1 MKKRFSAL
9 AAICVALVSIA
20 TVLYFVFVSQPVQKD
35 SAINPTPASED
46 SSATSTASASSTTS
60 SSVTLPQN
68 SLRSDQAAE
77 FRPVAHPKEPNW
89 KLLDWSVKPFPGK
102 PGVDLRASSWAAP
115 GKHSFVRL
123 EEEVGKDGSGNPVIL
138 HRKEMVGDQIIVKLP
153 VGATQQ
159 DAEAMAGKI
168 GGRAGSRPFAPD
180 TWLFKLDRK
189 LEAVPEGMEN
199 LKSSGAVID
208 YTEPD
213 LIVRPARLPNDPK
226 VKDFTSWHLYNNA
239 QIDKDIKAARAWDR
253 RTSAAY
259 GTNNKVIIAVLD
271 SGVRYTHQDLSANM
285 WRNPADPQNGIDDD
299 GNGWVDDV
307 HGIDAVGTE
316 NFTDSNFNAIK
327 DPDTDKR
334 PGRSNAEPFSDT
346 ITTNGVWDTDADP
359 MDNDGHGT
367 HCAGLIGAV
376 GNNGI
381 GSAGVAWSGVEIM
394 ALRFIDGTGSIS
406 DQVLCMDYARL
417 RGAKVI
423 NASFGQDGGQSQ
435 TEIDAISRLNSS
447 GMILVA
453 AAGNGGDDDIGDDNN
468 GSAPFYPASYS
479 NSNIIAVGATD
490 RNDNKSNFSNYG
502 TTAVDLFAPGDN
514 LYSTRTGTDTSYSS
528 GSGTSFAAPIVS
540 GALALLIAE
549 YPNDT
554 VSQRVNRVVNTNAVD
569 VVPALS
575 GLCVTGGRLNLAKL
589 LSAADVSTL
598 PQALAWH
605 RPNYREPLINSPM
618 RTPGPI
624 LLSND
629 VTIFSGLKKFNNTD
643 GVNTY
648 GLANQTGGWLFYRT
662 SATDA
667 LSSSALLFHANSGDY
682 QFWKATLPSVTARTY
697 EYYLQ
702 LDFDSGARTTF
713 LHYSNSADGF
723 ATTTTQTT
731 AQSSPYSFT
740 VPKAAASVT
749 LGGLNQTYNGS
760 AQPVS
765 IATSPPGLSYTVTY
779 DGTSSAPNNAGT
791 YTVVATITDP
801 NYEGSTTSTLT
812 ISKASATISLNDL
825 NQTYDGTARVVT
837 TTTAPSGLV
846 TTFTYNNNPSAP
858 INAGSFSVVATIID
872 SNYQGSVTD
881 TLTVAK
887 ASATVTLG
895 NTSQIYDGS
904 NHSVLTTT
912 TPPGLSTSTS
922 YDGSS
927 TAPVNAGSY
936 VVMTTVN
943 DPNYEGSTTSTLTVA
958 KASTSVSIAPTAS
971 SIRFGQSLADAS
983 LNGGVGSVTGN
994 FSFADPMITPAL
1006 GTSSYTVKFT
1016 PDESSNYLDALTN
1029 ASVTV
1034 GGILNPSQDSD
1045 GDGIPNLLEH
1055 ALVSFSA
1062 PHSNSSPLGQITTQS
1077 LDGTNG
1083 PETILSLDVTVRID
1097 DPALTIEPEASLD
1110 LASDTNWITN
1120 GFTIHIPDQTGVPPG
1135 FELRQYRFNAGTN
1148 SRAFM
1153 RLNVQQQ

>member
-1 MKKRFSAL
+1 
-9 AAICVALVSIA
+9 
-20 TVLYFVFVSQPVQKD
+20 
-35 SAINPTPASED
+35 
-46 SSATSTASASSTTS
+46 
-60 SSVTLPQN
+60 
-68 SLRSDQAAE
+68 
-77 FRPVAHPKEPNW
+77 
-89 KLLDWSVKPFPGK
+89 
-102 PGVDLRASSWAAP
+102 
-115 GKHSFVRL
+115 
-123 EEEVGKDGSGNPVIL
+123 
-138 HRKEMVGDQIIVKLP
+138 MVGDHIIVKLP
-153 VGATQQ
+153 ENSTQQ
-159 DAEAMAGKI
+159 KAQEMASKI
-168 GGRAGSRPFAPD
+168 GARASAQPFAPN
-180 TWLFKLDRK
+180 TWLFQLDRT
-189 LEAVPEGMEN
+189 LEAVPKGMEG
-199 LKSSGAVID
+199 LQSSGAKIE

-226 VKDFTSWHLYNNA
+226 VTDFTSWHLYNNT
-239 QIDKDIKAARAWDR
+239 QIDQDIKAARAWDR
-253 RTSAAY
+253 RTSATY
-259 GTNNKVIIAVLD
+259 GSTNKVIVAVID
-271 SGVRYTHQDLSANM
+271 GGVRYTHEDLAANM
-285 WRNPADPQNGIDDD
+285 WRNPRETAGDGIDND
-299 GNGWVDDV
+299 GNGWIDDIY
-307 HGIDAVGTE
+307 GIDAYGTE
-316 NFTDSNFNAIK
+316 DWNDRDDDAKKDTNLFESGFTDA
-327 DPDTDKR
+327 
-334 PGRSNAEPFSDT
+334 
-346 ITTNGVWDTDADP
+346 NGNLRWDTDTNP
-359 MDNDGHGT
+359 MDEDGHGT
-367 HCAGLIGAV
+367 QCAGLIGAV
-376 GNNGI
+376 GNNGVGI
-381 GSAGVAWSGVEIM
+381 VGVAWAGIEMM
-394 ALRFIDGTGSIS
+394 ALRFIGNDIGSVS
-406 DQVLCMDYARL
+406 DEVLCMDYARL
-417 RGAKVI
+417 HGVKII
-423 NASFGQDGGQSQ
+423 NASFGQNGGSSS
-435 TEIDAISRLNSS
+435 TEIDAITRLNSS
-447 GMILVA
+447 GVILVA
-453 AAGNGGDDDIGDDNN
+453 AAGNGGDDQVGDNN
-468 GSAPFYPASYS
+468 NGANPWYPASYT
-479 NSNIIAVGATD
+479 NANIITVGATD
-490 RNDNKSNFSNYG
+490 RNDSKPNFSNYG
-502 TTAVDLFAPGDN
+502 ATAVDLFAPGASI
-514 LYSTRTGTDTSYSS
+514 YSTFATSDTSYVTA
-528 GSGTSFAAPIVS
+528 SGTSFAAPLVV
-540 GALALLIAE
+540 GALALLVAE

-554 VSQRVNRVVNTNAVD
+554 VSQRVARLVNTNAVD

-589 LSAADVSTL
+589 LPAADVSTL
-598 PQALAWH
+598 PSALAWH
-605 RPNYREPLINSPM
+605 RPNYREPLISSSM
-618 RTPGPI
+618 RTPTPV
-624 LLSND
+624 LLSNN

-662 SATDA
+662 SATDDW
-667 LSSSALLFHANSGDY
+667 SSSALSFHANSGDY
-682 QFWKATLPSVTARTY
+682 QFWKATLPSVSARTY

-713 LHYSNSADGF
+713 LHYSNSADEF

-740 VPKAAASVT
+740 VPKTAASIT

-765 IATSPPGLSYTVTY
+765 ITTSPPGLSYTVTY
-779 DGTSSAPNNAGT
+779 NGTSSAPTNAGT

-801 NYEGSTTSTLT
+801 NYEGSTTGTLT
-812 ISKASATISLNDL
+812 ISKASATISLSDL

-846 TTFTYNNNPSAP
+846 TSFTYNDNPSAP

-904 NHSVLTTT
+904 NRSVLTTT
-912 TPPGLSTSTS
+912 TPPGLSTSTT

-936 VVMTTVN
+936 VVVTTVT

-958 KASTSVSIAPTAS
+958 KAYTSVSIAPTAS
-971 SIRFGQSLADAS
+971 SIRFGQSLADSS
-983 LNGGVGSVTGN
+983 LNGGVGSVPGN

-1055 ALVSFSA
+1055 ALASFSA

-1077 LDGTNG
+1077 LDGATG

-1097 DPALTIEPEASLD
+1097 DPAVTIEPEASLD

-1120 GFTIHIPDQTGVPPG
+1120 GFTIHIPDQTNVPPG
-1135 FELRQYRFNAGTN
+1135 FQLRQYRFHAGTN
-1148 SRAFM
+1148 PCAFM

>member
-9 AAICVALVSIA
+9 AALSVAVVAIA
-20 TVLYFVFVSQPVQKD
+20 TVLYFVFFSQPVQKD
-35 SAINPTPASED
+35 SAIEIAPATEH

-68 SLRSDQAAE
+68 SLRSDQTAE

-89 KLLDWSVKPFPGK
+89 KLLDWSVKPFLGK

-123 EEEVGKDGSGNPVIL
+123 EEEVRKDGSGNLVVL

-153 VGATQQ
+153 EGATQQ

-226 VKDFTSWHLYNNA
+226 VTDFTSWHLYNNT
-239 QIDKDIKAARAWDR
+239 QIDKDIKAAKAWDR

-259 GTNNKVIIAVLD
+259 GASNKVIVAVLD

-285 WRNPADPQNGIDDD
+285 WRNPGEIAGDGIDNDA
-299 GNGWVDDV
+299 NGWVDDV
-307 HGIDAVGTE
+307 HGIDANGTE
-316 NFTDSNFNAIK
+316 DWNDRDDDARK
-327 DPDTDKR
+327 D
-334 PGRSNAEPFSDT
+334 NNVFE
-346 ITTNGVWDTDADP
+346 NGYTDANGNRIWDADTDP
-359 MDNDGHGT
+359 MDTDGHGT

-381 GSAGVAWSGVEIM
+381 GLAGVAWSGVEIM
-394 ALRFIDGTGSIS
+394 ALRFIGTTGSLS
-406 DQVLCMDYARL
+406 DEVLCMDYARL

-423 NASFGQDGGQSQ
+423 NASFGQDGDQSQ
-435 TEIDAISRLNSS
+435 TEIDAINRLNSS
-447 GMILVA
+447 GVILVA
-453 AAGNGGDDDIGDDNN
+453 AAGNGSLGQPGGDNN
-468 GSAPFYPASYS
+468 GAKPWYPASYT
-479 NSNIIAVGATD
+479 NSNIISVGATD
-490 RNDNKSNFSNYG
+490 RYDNKPTFSNYG
-502 TTAVDLFAPGDN
+502 ATAVDLFAPGDN

-528 GSGTSFAAPIVS
+528 DSGTSFAAPIVS

-549 YPNDT
+549 YPTDT
-554 VSQRVNRVVNTNAVD
+554 LSQRVARVVNTNAVD
-569 VVPALS
+569 VIPALS

-589 LSAADVSTL
+589 LPAADVSTL
-598 PQALAWH
+598 PQALARH

-618 RTPGPI
+618 RTPSPI

-648 GLANQTGGWLFYRT
+648 GMANQTGGWLFYRT
-662 SATDA
+662 SATDDW
-667 LSSSALLFHANSGDY
+667 SSSALSFHANSGDY
-682 QFWKATLPSVTARTY
+682 QFWKATLPSVSARTY

-702 LDFDSGARTTF
+702 LNFDSGARTTF
-713 LHYSNSADGF
+713 LHYSNSADEF

-740 VPKAAASVT
+740 VPKAAASIT

-765 IATSPPGLSYTVTY
+765 IATSPPGLFYTVTY
-779 DGTSSAPNNAGT
+779 DGTSSAPSNAGT
-791 YTVVATITDP
+791 YTVVTTVTDP

-812 ISKASATISLNDL
+812 ISKASATISLSDL
-825 NQTYDGTARVVT
+825 NQTYDGTSRVVT

-846 TTFTYNNNPSAP
+846 STLTYNDNPSAP

-904 NHSVLTTT
+904 SRSVLTTT
-912 TPPGLSTSTS
+912 TPPGLSTSTT

-936 VVMTTVN
+936 VVVTTVT

-971 SIRFGQSLADAS
+971 SIRFGQSLADSS
-983 LNGGVGSVTGN
+983 LNGGVGSVLGN

-1034 GGILNPSQDSD
+1034 GGILNPSQDLD

-1062 PHSNSSPLGQITTQS
+1062 PHSNSSPLGQINTQS

-1097 DPALTIEPEASLD
+1097 DPAVTIEPEASLD

-1120 GFTIHIPDQTGVPPG
+1120 GFTIHIPDQTNVPPG
-1135 FELRQYRFNAGTN
+1135 FELRQYRFNTGTN